1 MGNQFDEFD
10 EFEDLDE
17 YTGNDLVKKL
27 RQQLSAAQKQLREQ
41 TTLVQELTTFQHQ
54 QTVSQMLASYNLNP
68 NIARYIPD
76 DVVSEE
82 DLNEWLDE
90 YGADFGIEAGD
101 SDPYAGDPDA
111 QAAALMNSVDDYG
124 YDPEVGYDD
133 ITQMEQANSAE
144 EVLRLAR
151 GF

>member
-1 MGNQFDEFD
+1 MGSQFDDDEFD
-10 EFEDLDE
+10 DLEE

-27 RQQLSAAQKQLREQ
+27 RQQLNAAQKQLREQ

-54 QTVSQMLASYNLNP
+54 QTVSQMLQSYNLNP

-76 DVVSEE
+76 DVTSEE

-90 YGADFGIEAGD
+90 YGADFGIEASYD
-101 SDPYAGDPDA
+101 DQYESDPDA
-111 QAAALMNSVDDYG
+111 QAAELMNSVDDYG

-133 ITQMEQANSAE
+133 MSQMESATSAE